1 MGLGYRLVWVAHFIR
16 FMGSLCSLCGLTL
29 FAWVCS
35 LCSLL
40 RKVQILGG
48 ESEGVVGDFLGDGG
62 WERVRG
68 SMEDNINTIM
78 GFDFEGKKNENS
90 NLDLKK
96 APKPI
101 VEGYVYYFEKTDAY
115 RLAIDI
121 LEEVYKLSWI
131 FPKDERYGLADQI
144 RRASVSIA
152 SNIAEGYGRD
162 YGKGRNQFFTYSYAS
177 ALEVYCQ
184 LEIALRLNYLL
195 EQEKSYV
202 DLRKKIQKLTYMI
215 SSIKFAKPKVS
226 N

>member
-1 MGLGYRLVWVAHFIR
+1 MILVI
-16 FMGSLCSLCGLTL
+16 
-29 FAWVCS
+29 
-35 LCSLL
+35 
-40 RKVQILGG
+40 K
-48 ESEGVVGDFLGDGG
+48 FLGDRD

>member
-1 MGLGYRLVWVAHFIR
+1 L
-16 FMGSLCSLCGLTL
+16 
-29 FAWVCS
+29 
-35 LCSLL
+35 
-40 RKVQILGG
+40 
-48 ESEGVVGDFLGDGG
+48 
-62 WERVRG
+62 
-68 SMEDNINTIM
+68 N
-78 GFDFEGKKNENS
+78 
-90 NLDLKK
+90 LKK

-177 ALEVYCQ
+177 AFEVYCQ
-184 LEIALRLNYLL
+184 LEVAFKL
-195 EQEKSYV
+195 EYFKDRELQYENM
-202 DLRKKIQKLTYMI
+202 RKKIRKLTYLI
-215 SSIKFAKPKVS
+215 STLKSANLK
-226 N
+226 NRN